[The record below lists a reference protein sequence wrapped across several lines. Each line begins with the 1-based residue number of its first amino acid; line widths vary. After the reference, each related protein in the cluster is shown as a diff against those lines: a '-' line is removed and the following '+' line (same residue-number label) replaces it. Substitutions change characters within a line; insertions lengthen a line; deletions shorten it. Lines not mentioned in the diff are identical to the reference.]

1 MSANGSGLR
10 EVRATEN
17 KNFKYKQN
25 FKLME
30 NNQRSSSNP
39 HLAKPV
45 LCDGFLIPMT
55 DFVLRINYI
64 EKEIDQFFDSWR
76 MKQLRIIE
84 NYATFLKQPL
94 KLEMFVPCD
103 EDGNV
108 LEDPKIEEEYVDE
121 HTTQIFAQYQYD
133 LDKAKEKVLFEGF
146 KIYDYKLNVFFYL
159 GRRKILSYDK
169 KRKDFITIGLLPET
183 VEDLINIS
191 SQIKL
196 SQTALNSIFGET
208 VA

>member
-1 MSANGSGLR
+1 MTNTDKNDLN
-10 EVRATEN
+10 ATIGN
-17 KNFKYKQN
+17 T
-25 FKLME
+25 
-30 NNQRSSSNP
+30 
-39 HLAKPV
+39 V

-55 DFVLRINYI
+55 DFVNNVGDMENYPSH
-64 EKEIDQFFDSWR
+64 ENALSW
-76 MKQLRIIE
+76 IY
-84 NYATFLKQPL
+84 NYATFLKLPL

-108 LEDPKIEEEYVDE
+108 LEEPKIEEEYVDE

-159 GRRKILSYDK
+159 GRRKTLSYDK

>member
-1 MSANGSGLR
+1 
-10 EVRATEN
+10 
-17 KNFKYKQN
+17 
-25 FKLME
+25 ME

-55 DFVLRINYI
+55 DFVLRINEI

-84 NYATFLKQPL
+84 NYAKFLKQPL

-103 EDGNV
+103 DDGNI
-108 LEDPKIEEEYVDE
+108 LENPDE
-121 HTTQIFAQYQYD
+121 TIYKEKDKECYGWD
-133 LDKAKEKVLFEGF
+133 MIDYEKAKEKVLFEGF
-146 KIYDYKLNVFFYL
+146 KPYEDYECAKYEEVYVDEEVCDGKF
-159 GRRKILSYDK
+159 
-169 KRKDFITIGLLPET
+169 T
-183 VEDLINIS
+183 VEDLIKDAGKTK
-191 SQIKL
+191 IKL
-196 SQTALNSIFGET
+196 SQTSLNAIFGKT